1 MLSIVFSNAAIMIIN
16 RSFLLLVSI
25 SCALCSVSC
34 NTAGKASTSLVTD
47 TLSPVYENAS
57 PVLIARQFSFTE
69 GPAVDKQGN
78 IFFTDQPNDKI
89 WKYDTEGKL
98 SVFLDKAGR
107 SNGTAFDRKGNL
119 ITCADANNE
128 LWSIAPDGKVTVLMS
143 NYEGKKMN
151 GPNDLWLDRKGGIY
165 FTDPYY
171 QRKYWTRQAAELDKQ
186 QVYYLAPGT
195 KDPVMVAGDFTRPNG
210 IVGSRDGKT
219 LYVAD
224 IGAGKI
230 YKYQVNKD
238 ATLSNRE
245 LFASQAADGMTLDQE
260 GHLYTAG
267 NGVTVYNSQGKQ
279 IAYVDI
285 PEKWTANLCF
295 GGKNRDQL
303 FITASTAI
311 YTLRMRVKGIE

>member
-1 MLSIVFSNAAIMIIN
+1 MN
-16 RSFLLLVSI
+16 
-25 SCALCSVSC
+25 
-34 NTAGKASTSLVTD
+34 
-47 TLSPVYENAS
+47 
-57 PVLIARQFSFTE
+57 
-69 GPAVDKQGN
+69 
-78 IFFTDQPNDKI
+78 
-89 WKYDTEGKL
+89 
-98 SVFLDKAGR
+98 
-107 SNGTAFDRKGNL
+107 
-119 ITCADANNE
+119 
-128 LWSIAPDGKVTVLMS
+128 

-171 QRKYWTRQAAELDKQ
+171 QRKYWTRQEAELDKQ
-186 QVYYLAPGT
+186 QVYYLAPGK

-210 IVGSRDGKT
+210 IVGSKDGKT

-245 LFASQAADGMTLDQE
+245 LFASQTADGMTLDQE
-260 GHLYTAG
+260 GNLYAAG
-267 NGVTVYNSQGKQ
+267 NGITVYNSQGKQ
-279 IAYVDI
+279 IAHVDI

-295 GGKNRDQL
+295 GGRNRDQL